1 MKRIVVMLFTLV
13 VIRAGMSAQQ
23 DSSLLPFRLFGGI
36 EAGLSLHSGAMTRI
50 GTLPSCCA
58 EFTSGSGLSYAIG
71 AGIEVPLGIRIGS
84 QDVRLGARISYQG
97 LSASM
102 AYDEKIG
109 AVIDGSTVRDGIS
122 RHDLSIGY
130 AVLGIAP
137 FVSLP
142 MPIDL
147 PLRVRLGVVAG
158 IPLGATFDQSETLVD
173 PSLPGFTFENGA
185 RTRNV
190 GSGDIPNASG
200 LYAALMIGVQYEYAL
215 SQTLAVIPSLSYQH
229 ALSNISTTTNWA
241 AGALRAGVDVQ
252 IRLVASQPPPPSPP
266 PPPQVKVAALRSDLQ
281 IEAQRSA
288 GVIEVVGSDNTVATT
303 LYEAAPVVFFLK
315 GSTQP
320 ATDATS
326 TLDVYQQR
334 VIEGLRTYASENP
347 TSRITVIGS
356 AVNDEPPQLARQRV
370 TWAVEQLGV
379 DAMSRIEARTEVTGA
394 YEYPELADEHR
405 SVRFLVDDVPMVI
418 RVVSHDTTRQS
429 REVTIPVTHILT
441 CEAGPCSSRVS
452 ATYGGARVKVSGS
465 DPVYRVTLPPIS
477 GELTEPLRIDCEVAD
492 STGARTTS
500 TVTANV
506 RVVALTRQQPVIRVQ
521 PSHIREES
529 VVLGYCDFDDDDFT
543 TTNLEGIRLVRK
555 AIAEGKRVTLIAS
568 CDELGDD
575 EYNDALMDRRAR
587 SAIRLLNIRA
597 ADVTIV
603 RQPSPE
609 GANATPMQRIA
620 NRSVRAVIK

>member
-1 MKRIVVMLFTLV
+1 MKRVVVMFFMLV
-13 VIRAGMSAQQ
+13 LMRAAMHAQQ
-23 DSSLLPFRLFGGI
+23 DTSLLPFRLFGGV
-36 EAGLSLHSGAMTRI
+36 EAGLSMHSGAMTRI
-50 GTLPSCCA
+50 GNLPSCCA

-71 AGIEVPLGIRIGS
+71 AGVEVPVSIRIGNK
-84 QDVRLGARISYQG
+84 DVLLGARISYQG

-102 AYDEKIG
+102 VYNEKIG
-109 AVIDGSTVRDGIS
+109 AVIDGSTVTEGIS
-122 RHDLSIGY
+122 RHDLTVGY
-130 AVLGIAP
+130 AVLGLTP
-137 FVSLP
+137 YVSLP
-142 MPIDL
+142 LPVDL
-147 PLRVRLGVVAG
+147 PLRVRLGVVTG
-158 IPLGATFDQSETLVD
+158 IPLGASFDQSETLVD
-173 PSLPGFTFENGA
+173 PSFPGFTFENGA

-190 GSGDIPNASG
+190 GSGDIPNTSG
-200 LYAALMIGVQYEYAL
+200 LYAALMIGVQVEYAL

-229 ALSNISTTTNWA
+229 ALSNVSTTTNWA

-252 IRLVASQPPPPSPP
+252 VRLTPPVPPPAPPVPP
-266 PPPQVKVAALRSDLQ
+266 PVKIASLRSDLQ
-281 IEAQRSA
+281 IEAKRTA

-320 ATDATS
+320 TTDATS
-326 TLDVYQQR
+326 TLDTYQQR
-334 VIEGLRTYASENP
+334 VIEGLRVYASENP

-356 AVNDEPPQLARQRV
+356 AVSDEPPQLARQRV
-370 TWAVEQLGV
+370 TWAVSQLGI
-379 DAMSRIEARTEVTGA
+379 DAMSRIEARTEVNGP

-405 SVRFLVDDVPMVI
+405 SVRFLVDDVPIVI
-418 RVVSHDTTRQS
+418 QVVTRDTTRKP
-429 REVTIPVTHILT
+429 REVTIPVTHVLT

-452 ATYGGARVKVSGS
+452 ATYAGQRVKVSGS
-465 DPVYRVTLPPIS
+465 DPVYRVTLPATGSEI
-477 GELTEPLRIDCEVAD
+477 TEPLRIDCEVVD

-500 TVTANV
+500 SVTADV
-506 RVVALTRQQPVIRVQ
+506 RLIATNQQQPIVRLQ
-521 PSHIREES
+521 PPHIREES

-543 TTNLEGIRLVRK
+543 TTNPEGIRLVRK

-587 SAIRLLNIRA
+587 NAIRLLNVRA

-603 RQPSPE
+603 RQPSLD
-609 GANATPMQRIA
+609 GTNATPMQRIA